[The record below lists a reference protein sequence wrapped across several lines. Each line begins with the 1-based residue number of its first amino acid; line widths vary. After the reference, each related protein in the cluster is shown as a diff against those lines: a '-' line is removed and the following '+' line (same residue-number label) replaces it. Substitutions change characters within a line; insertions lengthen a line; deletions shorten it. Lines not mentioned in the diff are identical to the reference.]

1 MASGAES
8 LQLFNQL
15 VANANSLF
23 LSNDD
28 SVVINGIT
36 KPTLKKIYADFLAS
50 MGTYPTIADGL
61 AATSG
66 TGTSNR
72 FFTVPA
78 TGDLFE
84 TRYRND
90 GGVAVEISSILSWLV
105 DGLTINR
112 GKVFPCRVATR
123 NGVTSAQNTALNQFV
138 LGATVVG
145 AEPDYYYRIGYYVN
159 GYTGLTGADPD
170 GWIIERIAKANYAT
184 ADNPV
189 TQIIRYT
196 DVAPVIT
203 AGLQTITLKSASFPE
218 VKFVLTV
225 DGSKRPARGT
235 PIAANASFNQGYSYY
250 IDPSVY
256 LELDPRDSLTIN
268 VGKVAPFK
276 QVSRG
281 GYLSPANTTML
292 NAILDARVLNAKTGM
307 YYGLKYFQNGSTS
320 AAPEGDN
327 WIIEEAPISSY
338 GSSTAVESVN
348 QIATLQ
354 EVKQPVLDRTIGVQT
369 VTLATKTDVRIL
381 LTIDPSKL
389 PAYGTPVGMSSPG
402 LSGFSHVI
410 DPALYVLKSD
420 KGGALSY
427 IIDMAGR
434 LQVSWRDPDGVAR
447 GYTFGINGA
456 NNLPNFFNLRKG
468 NSIVHQFGTDML
480 PPMVIDAAQNG
491 DVSPPLDFTGGN
503 HTINGKQTAVNVG
516 FDILAD
522 GRLVKAGESGRA
534 TNLVC
539 RIYNRLMA
547 CNTVES
553 ERYVGLQ
560 AFVVSFFPGGAQV
573 EAEFT
578 AMEDLQLYID
588 YGPQLVH
595 INLEQTVFFIG
606 GQFAAPVPYVTGLG
620 SGKPSEYPD
629 AWAVLCTGADGQLG
643 AWIDRNYGIAGAEN
657 TSDDFDL
664 MTGSGA
670 GSTSRKQYPT
680 AYHRRLDRDPV
691 NPNYLPLAAGKSYK
705 WRGGYSWQPV
715 APKSPFVA
723 SMDYMLDGRVRRV
736 DAISA
741 SRTVS
746 PDAETE
752 GKRLKSIEARLA
764 EIEANP

>member
-1 MASGAES
+1 MSGATDV
-8 LQLFNQL
+8 QLFHQL
-15 VANANSLF
+15 VSNANALF
-23 LSNDD
+23 LSDAD

-36 KPTLKKIYADFLAS
+36 KPTLKKIYAEFLAS
-50 MGTYPTIADGL
+50 MGSYTTVAAGL

-72 FFTVPA
+72 FFSVP
-78 TGDLFE
+78 GSGELFE

-90 GGVAVEISSILSWLV
+90 AGVAVEVSSLLSWLV
-105 DGLTINR
+105 DGLSINR

-123 NGVTSAQNTALNQFV
+123 NGVTSVQNTALNQFV
-138 LGATVVG
+138 LGATVIG
-145 AEPDYYYRIGYYVN
+145 AEADYFYRIGYYVN
-159 GYTGLTGADPD
+159 GYTGLSGADPD

-184 ADNPV
+184 ADNAV

-196 DVAPVIT
+196 DAAPVIT
-203 AGLQTITLKSASFPE
+203 GALQTITLKSASYPDL
-218 VKFVLTV
+218 KFVLTV

-256 LELDPRDSLTIN
+256 LELDPRDSLNIN
-268 VGKVAPFK
+268 AGRLSPFR
-276 QVSRG
+276 QVSRA

-292 NAILDARVLNAKTGM
+292 NAILDAQVLNAKPGM
-307 YYGLKYFQNGSTS
+307 YYGLKYFQNGSISS
-320 AAPEGDN
+320 APDGDN
-327 WIIEEAPISSY
+327 WIIEEAPISTY
-338 GSSTAVESVN
+338 GSSAVIESVN

-354 EVKQPVLDRTIGVQT
+354 EVKQPLLDRTIGVQT
-369 VTLATKTDVRIL
+369 VTLATKTEVRIL
-381 LTIDPSKL
+381 LTIDTTKL
-389 PAYGTPVGMSSPG
+389 PTYGMPVGMSSPG

-410 DPALYVLKSD
+410 DPALYVYKSD
-420 KGGALSY
+420 QGGALSY
-427 IIDMAGR
+427 TINMDGR
-434 LQVSWRDPDGVAR
+434 LQVTWRDPEGITR

-456 NNLPNFFNLRKG
+456 NDLPNFFNLRKG
-468 NSIVHQFGTDML
+468 NRIIHQFGTDML
-480 PPMVIDAAQNG
+480 PPMVFDAAQNG

-503 HTINGKQTAVNVG
+503 HTINGKKTAVNVG

-522 GRLVKAGESGRA
+522 GRLVSFGESGRA

-560 AFVVSFFPGGAQV
+560 SFVVSFFPGGAQV
-573 EAEFT
+573 ETEFT

-620 SGKPSEYPD
+620 SGKPSVYPD

-657 TSDDFDL
+657 TSEDFDL

-680 AYHRRLDRDPV
+680 AYHRRLVRDAV

-715 APKSPFVA
+715 ALKSPFVA
-723 SMDYMLDGRVRRV
+723 SMDYMLDGRARRV
-736 DAISA
+736 DAITA

-752 GKRLKSIEARLA
+752 GKRLKAIESRLA